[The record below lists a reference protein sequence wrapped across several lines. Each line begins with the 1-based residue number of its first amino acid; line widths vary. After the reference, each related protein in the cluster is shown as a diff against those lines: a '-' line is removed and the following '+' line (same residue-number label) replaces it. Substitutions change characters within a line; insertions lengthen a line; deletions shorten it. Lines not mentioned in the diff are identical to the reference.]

1 MRATRTLFESG
12 HIQVL
17 EGTGDDGE
25 VQRHLLLGPPF
36 QNPQGIIKPDKPKFH
51 VQPFSRNL
59 TYGALL
65 IPGEVKNVLFLGL
78 GAGLV
83 VQAIRDLHPA
93 ATIDIVDLDAEL
105 FSVSNEFF
113 FSIDAPNVHWFAED
127 ASNFVRNADKRYDYI
142 CCDIWGDHLQVPE
155 FLTEYSFIQT
165 VRRILSEHGVFAIS
179 TNKLLHAHMS
189 GMMVHEFKTVFS
201 ILAPTCL
208 LIGMN
213 GSPRLVSDPQVT
225 AQLLANNLD
234 VNAIRESSMLIRLAR
249 ADDVRGHIA

>member
-1 MRATRTLFESG
+1 MHSTRTLFESG

-17 EGTGDDGE
+17 EGIDDAGE

-36 QNPQGIIKPDKPKFH
+36 KNPQGIIKPDNPKFH
-51 VQPFSRNL
+51 VQPFTRNL
-59 TYGALL
+59 TFGALL

-78 GAGLV
+78 GAGVV
-83 VQAIRDLHPA
+83 VQAIRDLFPA

-113 FSIDAPNVHWFAED
+113 FSIDAENVHWFAED
-127 ASNFVRNADKRYDYI
+127 AAGFVTKADKRYDYI

-165 VRRILSEHGVFAIS
+165 VKRILSDNGVFAIS

-189 GMMVHEFKTVFS
+189 GMMVHEFRNVFS
-201 ILAPTCL
+201 VLAPTCL
-208 LIGMN
+208 LIGLN
-213 GSPRLVSDPQVT
+213 ASPRLVSDPKVT
-225 AQLLANNLD
+225 AHLLSNNVD
-234 VNAIRESSMLIRLAR
+234 INAIRDNSMLIRLTR
-249 ADDVRGHIA
+249 ADDLRGHAD